1 MQQPICDK
9 IAESIMQG
17 AAISESE
24 RDHAVNCEACLDR
37 VLDSCLTDSPTVGIP
52 DQFAGVT
59 ARRLLS
65 ESEGTRN
72 RRLRALIFGV
82 PCAAGFVAW
91 LVLWRGMLPG
101 LASGLQP
108 GSPTII
114 FSVAAS
120 LEITA
125 ILLWVSRATRV

>member
-9 IAESIMQG
+9 LAESLMQG
-17 AAISESE
+17 AGISESE
-24 RDHAVNCEACLDR
+24 RDHAVNCEACLER
-37 VLDSCLTDSPTVGIP
+37 VLNSCLADPPTVTIREK
-52 DQFAGVT
+52 FAGVT
-59 ARRLLS
+59 ARRMLS

-72 RRLRALIFGV
+72 RRLRALSFGV

-91 LVLWRGMLPG
+91 LVLWRGMLPA
-101 LASGLQP
+101 LASGIQP

-120 LEITA
+120 LEMTA
-125 ILLWVSRATRV
+125 ILLWVTRATRV